1 MINEKVETNKIF
13 FRRIILLMV
22 FTVIL
27 TGLIPS
33 VFDFEKYYGISR
45 FINPGYTSV
54 LLEGKFELY
63 ATIFMS
69 FFSLISLILLYF
81 FIPIGKY
88 FFLIYF
94 CTNIFLIMF
103 GGDIINYGF
112 LYPLEWFKN
121 VSEVFLLYQMFLN
134 VKNFHHKFQRHI
146 INHIFYI

>member
-1 MINEKVETNKIF
+1 MINKRMETNKIF

-54 LLEGKFELY
+54 LLEGKFELF

-69 FFSLISLILLYF
+69 FFSLISLILIYF

-94 CTNIFLIMF
+94 CTNIFLIML

-112 LYPLEWFKN
+112 LYPLEWIKN
-121 VSEVFLLYQMFLN
+121 VTEALLLYQMFLGAN
-134 VKNFHHKFQRHI
+134 KENFRIRKFKT
-146 INHIFYI
+146 

>member
-1 MINEKVETNKIF
+1 MINKKVETNKIF
-13 FRRIILLMV
+13 FRKIILLMV

-27 TGLIPS
+27 IGLIPS

-69 FFSLISLILLYF
+69 FFSLISLILIYF

-94 CTNIFLIMF
+94 CTNIFLIML

-112 LYPLEWFKN
+112 LYPLEWLKN
-121 VSEVFLLYQMFLN
+121 VTEALLLYQMFLGVN
-134 VKNFHHKFQRHI
+134 KENFRIRKFKT
-146 INHIFYI
+146 

>member
-54 LLEGKFELY
+54 LFEGKFELY

-69 FFSLISLILLYF
+69 FFSLISLILIYF

-94 CTNIFLIMF
+94 CANFFLIML
-103 GGDIINYGF
+103 GGDIINYGI
-112 LYPLEWFKN
+112 LYPVEWLKN
-121 VSEVFLLYQMFLN
+121 VTEALLLYQMFLGTN
-134 VKNFHHKFQRHI
+134 KDNFQIRKLKT
-146 INHIFYI
+146 

>member
-1 MINEKVETNKIF
+1 MINEKADVNKLF

-33 VFDFEKYYGISR
+33 IFDFEKYYGISR

-54 LLEGKFELY
+54 LLDGKFEFY

-69 FFSLISLILLYF
+69 FFSLISLILIYF
-81 FIPIGKY
+81 FVPIWKY
-88 FFLIYF
+88 FFLTYF
-94 CTNIFLIMF
+94 SLNFFLIMF

-112 LYPLEWFKN
+112 LYPLEWLKN
-121 VSEVFLLYQMFLN
+121 VTEGLLLYQMFFVAN
-134 VKNFHHKFQRHI
+134 KEHFQIRKFKT
-146 INHIFYI
+146 

>member
-1 MINEKVETNKIF
+1 MINKKVETNKIF
-13 FRRIILLMV
+13 FRKIILLMV

-54 LLEGKFELY
+54 LLKGKFELY

-69 FFSLISLILLYF
+69 FFSLISLILIYF

-112 LYPLEWFKN
+112 LYPLEWLKN
-121 VSEVFLLYQMFLN
+121 VTEALLLYQMFLGAN
-134 VKNFHHKFQRHI
+134 KENFRIRKFKT
-146 INHIFYI
+146 

>member
-1 MINEKVETNKIF
+1 MINEKVEVNKLI

-33 VFDFEKYYGISR
+33 IFDFEKYYGISR

-54 LLEGKFELY
+54 ILEGKFELY

-69 FFSLISLILLYF
+69 FFSLISLILIYF

-94 CTNIFLIMF
+94 CTNIFLIMLS
-103 GGDIINYGF
+103 GDIINYGF
-112 LYPLEWFKN
+112 LYPLEWLKN
-121 VSEVFLLYQMFLN
+121 VTEALLLYQMFLGAN
-134 VKNFHHKFQRHI
+134 KENFRIRKFKT
-146 INHIFYI
+146 

>member
-1 MINEKVETNKIF
+1 MINKKVETNKIF
-13 FRRIILLMV
+13 FRKIILLMV

-69 FFSLISLILLYF
+69 FFSLISLILIYF

-121 VSEVFLLYQMFLN
+121 VTEALLLYQMFLGTN
-134 VKNFHHKFQRHI
+134 KENFRIRKFKT
-146 INHIFYI
+146 

>member
-54 LLEGKFELY
+54 ILEGKFELY

-69 FFSLISLILLYF
+69 FFSLISLILIYF

-94 CTNIFLIMF
+94 CTNLFLIML
-103 GGDIINYGF
+103 GGDIINYGV
-112 LYPLEWFKN
+112 LYPVEWLKN
-121 VSEVFLLYQMFLN
+121 VTEALLIYQMFLGAN
-134 VKNFHHKFQRHI
+134 KDNFRITKLKT
-146 INHIFYI
+146 

>member
-1 MINEKVETNKIF
+1 MINEIMETNKIF

-33 VFDFEKYYGISR
+33 IFDFEKYYGISR

-69 FFSLISLILLYF
+69 FFSLISLILIYF

-94 CTNIFLIMF
+94 CTNVFLIML

-112 LYPLEWFKN
+112 LYPLEWLKN
-121 VSEVFLLYQMFLN
+121 VTEALLLYQMFIGAN
-134 VKNFHHKFQRHI
+134 KENFRIRKFKT
-146 INHIFYI
+146 

>member
-1 MINEKVETNKIF
+1 MNNEKVETNKIF

-69 FFSLISLILLYF
+69 FFSLTSLILIYF

-94 CTNIFLIMF
+94 CTNIFLIML

-112 LYPLEWFKN
+112 LYPLEWLKN
-121 VSEVFLLYQMFLN
+121 VTEALLLYQMFLGAN
-134 VKNFHHKFQRHI
+134 KENFRIRKFKT
-146 INHIFYI
+146 

>member
-1 MINEKVETNKIF
+1 MINKKLETNKIF
-13 FRRIILLMV
+13 FRKIILLMV

-27 TGLIPS
+27 IGLIPN

-54 LLEGKFELY
+54 LLEGKFELF

-69 FFSLISLILLYF
+69 FFSLISLILIYF

-94 CTNIFLIMF
+94 CTNIFLIML

-112 LYPLEWFKN
+112 LYPLEWLKN
-121 VSEVFLLYQMFLN
+121 VTEALLLYQMFLGAN
-134 VKNFHHKFQRHI
+134 KENFRIRKFKT
-146 INHIFYI
+146 

>member
-1 MINEKVETNKIF
+1 MINKKVETNKIF
-13 FRRIILLMV
+13 FRKIILLMV

-27 TGLIPS
+27 IGLIPS

-69 FFSLISLILLYF
+69 FFSLISLILIYF

-94 CTNIFLIMF
+94 CTNIFLIML

-112 LYPLEWFKN
+112 LYPLEWLKN
-121 VSEVFLLYQMFLN
+121 VTEALLLYQMFLGAN
-134 VKNFHHKFQRHI
+134 KENFRIRKFKT
-146 INHIFYI
+146 

>member
-1 MINEKVETNKIF
+1 MINKKVETNKIF
-13 FRRIILLMV
+13 FRKIILLMV
-22 FTVIL
+22 FIVIL

-69 FFSLISLILLYF
+69 FFSLISLILIYF

-94 CTNIFLIMF
+94 CTNIFLIML

-112 LYPLEWFKN
+112 LYPLEWLKN
-121 VSEVFLLYQMFLN
+121 VTEALLLYQMFIGAN
-134 VKNFHHKFQRHI
+134 KENFRIRKFKT
-146 INHIFYI
+146 

>member
-1 MINEKVETNKIF
+1 MINKKVETNKIF
-13 FRRIILLMV
+13 FRKIILLMV

-33 VFDFEKYYGISR
+33 IFDFEKYYGISR

-54 LLEGKFELY
+54 ILEGKFELY

-69 FFSLISLILLYF
+69 FFSLISLILIYF

-94 CTNIFLIMF
+94 CINVFLIML

-112 LYPLEWFKN
+112 LYPLEWLKN
-121 VSEVFLLYQMFLN
+121 VTEGLLLYQMFFGAN
-134 VKNFHHKFQRHI
+134 KKHFQIRKFKT
-146 INHIFYI
+146 

>member
-1 MINEKVETNKIF
+1 MINKKVETNKIF
-13 FRRIILLMV
+13 FRKIILLMV

-54 LLEGKFELY
+54 LLEGKFELF

-69 FFSLISLILLYF
+69 FFSLISLILIYF

-94 CTNIFLIMF
+94 CTNIFLIML

-112 LYPLEWFKN
+112 LYPLEWLKN
-121 VSEVFLLYQMFLN
+121 VTEALLLYQMFIGAN
-134 VKNFHHKFQRHI
+134 KENFRIRKFKT
-146 INHIFYI
+146 

>member
-1 MINEKVETNKIF
+1 MINKKVEANKIF
-13 FRRIILLMV
+13 FRKIILLMV

-27 TGLIPS
+27 TGIIPS

-69 FFSLISLILLYF
+69 FFSLISLILIYF

-112 LYPLEWFKN
+112 LYPLEWLKN
-121 VSEVFLLYQMFLN
+121 VTEALLLYQMFLGRN
-134 VKNFHHKFQRHI
+134 KENFRKKN
-146 INHIFYI
+146 

>member
-1 MINEKVETNKIF
+1 MNNEKVKTNKIF

-54 LLEGKFELY
+54 ILEGKFELY

-69 FFSLISLILLYF
+69 FFSLISLILIYF

-94 CTNIFLIMF
+94 CMNFFLIML
-103 GGDIINYGF
+103 GGDIINYGV
-112 LYPLEWFKN
+112 LYPVEWLKN
-121 VSEVFLLYQMFLN
+121 VTEALLLYQMFLGAN
-134 VKNFHHKFQRHI
+134 KDNFRIKKLKT
-146 INHIFYI
+146 

>member
-1 MINEKVETNKIF
+1 MINEKVDVNKLF

-54 LLEGKFELY
+54 ILEGKFELY

-69 FFSLISLILLYF
+69 FFSLISLILIYF

-94 CTNIFLIMF
+94 CANFFLIML

-112 LYPLEWFKN
+112 LYPLEWLKN
-121 VSEVFLLYQMFLN
+121 VTEALLLYQMFLGAN
-134 VKNFHHKFQRHI
+134 KENFRIRKFKT
-146 INHIFYI
+146 

>member
-1 MINEKVETNKIF
+1 MINKKVETNKIF
-13 FRRIILLMV
+13 FRKIILLMV

-54 LLEGKFELY
+54 LLEGKFELF

-69 FFSLISLILLYF
+69 FFSLISLILIYF

-112 LYPLEWFKN
+112 LYPLEWLKN
-121 VSEVFLLYQMFLN
+121 VTEALLIYQMFLGAN
-134 VKNFHHKFQRHI
+134 KENFRIRKFKT
-146 INHIFYI
+146 

>member
-1 MINEKVETNKIF
+1 MINKKVETNKIF
-13 FRRIILLMV
+13 FRKIILLMV

-45 FINPGYTSV
+45 FINPGYTSM

-69 FFSLISLILLYF
+69 FFSLISLILIYF

-94 CTNIFLIMF
+94 CTNIFLIML

-112 LYPLEWFKN
+112 LYPLEWLKN
-121 VSEVFLLYQMFLN
+121 VTEALLLYQMFLGAN
-134 VKNFHHKFQRHI
+134 KENFRIRKFKT
-146 INHIFYI
+146 

>member
-1 MINEKVETNKIF
+1 MINEKADVNKLF

-33 VFDFEKYYGISR
+33 IFDFEKYYGISR

-54 LLEGKFELY
+54 LLDGKFEFY

-69 FFSLISLILLYF
+69 FFSLISLILIYF
-81 FIPIGKY
+81 FVPIGKY
-88 FFLIYF
+88 FFLTYF
-94 CTNIFLIMF
+94 SLNFFLIMF

-112 LYPLEWFKN
+112 LYPLEWLKN
-121 VSEVFLLYQMFLN
+121 VTEGLLLYQMFFGAN
-134 VKNFHHKFQRHI
+134 KEQFQTRKFKT
-146 INHIFYI
+146 

>member
-1 MINEKVETNKIF
+1 MIKEKLESNKIF

-33 VFDFEKYYGISR
+33 IFDFEKYYGIRR
-45 FINPGYTSV
+45 FINPGYTSI

-69 FFSLISLILLYF
+69 FFSLVSLLLIYF

-94 CTNIFLIMF
+94 CM
-103 GGDIINYGF
+103 
-112 LYPLEWFKN
+112 
-121 VSEVFLLYQMFLN
+121 
-134 VKNFHHKFQRHI
+134 NFF
-146 INHIFYI
+146 

>member
-1 MINEKVETNKIF
+1 MINKKVETNKIF
-13 FRRIILLMV
+13 FRKIILLMV

-33 VFDFEKYYGISR
+33 IFDFEKYYGISR

-54 LLEGKFELY
+54 ILEGKFELY

-69 FFSLISLILLYF
+69 FFSLISLILIYF

-94 CTNIFLIMF
+94 CTNVFLIML

-112 LYPLEWFKN
+112 LYPLEWLKN
-121 VSEVFLLYQMFLN
+121 VTEALLLYLMFIGAN
-134 VKNFHHKFQRHI
+134 KENFRIRKLKT
-146 INHIFYI
+146 

>member
-33 VFDFEKYYGISR
+33 IFDFEKYYGISR

-54 LLEGKFELY
+54 LLEGKFELF

-69 FFSLISLILLYF
+69 FFSLISLILIYF

-94 CTNIFLIMF
+94 CTNIFLIML

-112 LYPLEWFKN
+112 LYPLEWLKN
-121 VSEVFLLYQMFLN
+121 VTEALLLYQMFLGAN
-134 VKNFHHKFQRHI
+134 KENFRIRKFKT
-146 INHIFYI
+146 

>member
-1 MINEKVETNKIF
+1 MINKRMETNKIF

-33 VFDFEKYYGISR
+33 IFDFEKYYGISR

-69 FFSLISLILLYF
+69 FFSLISLILIYF

-94 CTNIFLIMF
+94 CMNFFLIML

-112 LYPLEWFKN
+112 LYPLEWLKN
-121 VSEVFLLYQMFLN
+121 VTEALLLYQMYLGAN
-134 VKNFHHKFQRHI
+134 KENFRVRKFKT
-146 INHIFYI
+146 